1 MKLSLALFATIL
13 GSAVASSPARERI
26 AQRHL
31 AEAERRE
38 LMEGKLWIFPP
49 ASTKHQNPYAHLIL
63 LIFTSNSAERE
74 LMSMSMS
81 MSMTDDSP
89 GSAASISAGVA
100 AGAAVMGAIA
110 LF

>member
-13 GSAVASSPARERI
+13 GSAAASSPARERI

-38 LMEGKLWIFPP
+38 LME
-49 ASTKHQNPYAHLIL
+49 
-63 LIFTSNSAERE
+63 ERE

-81 MSMTDDSP
+81 MSMTDDAT
-89 GSAASISAGVA
+89 GSAGTISAGVA
-100 AGAAVMGAIA
+100 AGAAVIGAIA
-110 LF
+110 LL